1 MIAIK
6 IDGRDLLSNISMI
19 HVAMSSP
26 QDVKMFRKTF
36 SEWWRLFL
44 LWHLTHGF
52 EIFKKWWKMAIGK
65 IKMTLQFKRRYF
77 FARQA
82 FEYVQ

>member
-6 IDGRDLLSNISMI
+6 IDGCDLLSNSMI
-19 HVAMSSP
+19 HVATS

-52 EIFKKWWKMAIGK
+52 VNA
-65 IKMTLQFKRRYF
+65 L
-77 FARQA
+77 
-82 FEYVQ
+82 EYL